1 MIFKDSLLVTLH
13 ITVIVHC
20 FNLFFLPD
28 EISVAIEAFVNMAT
42 FQTLHVVNI

>member
-13 ITVIVHC
+13 FTVIVC
-20 FNLFFLPD
+20 SYDLFFLPD
-28 EISVAIEAFVNMAT
+28 EISIAIEAFVNMAA